1 MLRFEKIDYDYYKQY
16 KEMLEEWQGS
26 NTSLTPDILRLP
38 CNDEIDYKNII
49 NTAQNAEMGIH
60 NEKEWYERCKYYLI
74 VNDQNKL
81 IGATAIRQNLTQLGK
96 DTWGNIAYGIR
107 PSERRKGYAKAVA
120 NMLINKCK
128 ELGMNEIIACHYIEN
143 DASKRVL
150 ESAGAIP
157 TGVLVSEY
165 SGKKIKRYI
174 IRTKVKSEI
183 NFSMAKQVFND
194 YIKQFDS
201 EDGSILLKIT
211 HTYQVVNLSEYIA
224 KEQGLDEE
232 GINLAK
238 LIALLHDIGRFK
250 QVTVQRSFS
259 DKTFDHADYGN
270 KILFEEKL
278 IRDFIKT
285 EQYDEII
292 RKAIYNHNKY
302 KIEDGL
308 NELEELQCK
317 IIRDA
322 DKLDNFR
329 VKDENK
335 FEDSFPGRKMKD
347 FEYSKELLAEE
358 STFSSDKCIESK
370 FKYYQHESKQKNNI
384 MEELENSS
392 ISDKVYNDF
401 LSHKCIQISDRKT
414 LLDYWICVLAF
425 IFDLYFKSSLKYIYD
440 KNYIDILIDKIDYK
454 NEETKERMEFI
465 RKCAKEYLEDKI
477 R

>member
-1 MLRFEKIDYDYYKQY
+1 
-16 KEMLEEWQGS
+16 
-26 NTSLTPDILRLP
+26 
-38 CNDEIDYKNII
+38 
-49 NTAQNAEMGIH
+49 
-60 NEKEWYERCKYYLI
+60 
-74 VNDQNKL
+74 
-81 IGATAIRQNLTQLGK
+81 
-96 DTWGNIAYGIR
+96 
-107 PSERRKGYAKAVA
+107 
-120 NMLINKCK
+120 MLINKCK

-401 LSHKCIQISDRKT
+401 LSHKCIQLCDRKT

>member
-1 MLRFEKIDYDYYKQY
+1 MLRFEKIDYNYYKQY
-16 KEMLEEWQGS
+16 KEMLQEWKDS
-26 NTSLTPDILRLP
+26 NTSLTPGILQLP
-38 CNDEIDYKNII
+38 CNDEIEYKNIM

-60 NEKEWYERCKYYLI
+60 NEKELYERCRYYLI

-128 ELGMNEIIACHYIEN
+128 EIGMSEVIACHYIEN

-150 ESAGAIP
+150 ESVGAIP
-157 TGVLVSEY
+157 TGALVSEY

-174 IRTKVKSEI
+174 IRTKEKSEI

-194 YIKQFDS
+194 YIKQFD
-201 EDGSILLKIT
+201 EKDGSILLKIT

-232 GINLAK
+232 SINLAK
-238 LIALLHDIGRFK
+238 VIALLHDIGRFK

-259 DKTFDHADYGN
+259 DKTFDHAEYGN
-270 KILFEEKL
+270 QILFEENL
-278 IRDFIKT
+278 IRKFIKT
-285 EQYDEII
+285 DKYDEVI

-308 NELEELQCK
+308 SETEELQCK

-329 VKDENK
+329 VKDENN
-335 FEDSFPGRKMKD
+335 FEDSFPKIRD
-347 FEYSKELLAEE
+347 
-358 STFSSDKCIESK
+358 
-370 FKYYQHESKQKNNI
+370 ESKQETNDI
-384 MEELENSS
+384 IADLEKSS
-392 ISDKVYNDF
+392 ISDTVYNVF
-401 LSHKCIQISDRKT
+401 LAHKCIKLDDRKT

-440 KNYIDILIDKIDYK
+440 KNYIDVLIDKINYS
-454 NEETKERMEFI
+454 NEETKARMDVI
-465 RKCAKEYLEDKI
+465 RKCAKEYLENEIGEKD
-477 R
+477 

>member
-1 MLRFEKIDYDYYKQY
+1 MLRFEKIDYDYYEQY
-16 KEMLEEWQGS
+16 KEMLQEWRDS
-26 NTSLTPDILRLP
+26 NTSLTPGILQLP
-38 CNDEIDYKNII
+38 CNDEMEYKNII
-49 NTAQNAEMGIH
+49 NTAKNAEIGIH
-60 NEKEWYERCKYYLI
+60 NEKEWYERCRYYLI

-128 ELGMNEIIACHYIEN
+128 ELGMNEIVACHYIEN

-150 ESAGAIP
+150 ESVGAIP
-157 TGVLVSEY
+157 TGALVSEY

-174 IRTKVKSEI
+174 IRTKEKSEI

-194 YIKQFDS
+194 YIKQFD
-201 EDGSILLKIT
+201 EKDGSILLKIT

-224 KEQGLDEE
+224 QEQGLDEE
-232 GINLAK
+232 SINLAK
-238 LIALLHDIGRFK
+238 VIALLHDIGRFK

-259 DKTFDHADYGN
+259 DKTFDHAEYGN
-270 KILFEEKL
+270 QILFEENL
-278 IRDFIKT
+278 IRKFIKT
-285 EQYDEII
+285 DKYDEVI

-308 NELEELQCK
+308 SETEELQCK

-329 VKDENK
+329 VKDENN
-335 FEDSFPGRKMKD
+335 FEDSFPKIRD
-347 FEYSKELLAEE
+347 
-358 STFSSDKCIESK
+358 
-370 FKYYQHESKQKNNI
+370 ESKQETNDI
-384 MEELENSS
+384 IADLEKSS
-392 ISDKVYNDF
+392 ISDTVYNDF
-401 LSHKCIQISDRKT
+401 LAHKCIKLDDRKT

-440 KNYIDILIDKIDYK
+440 KNYIDVLIDKINYS
-454 NEETKERMEFI
+454 NEETKARMDVI
-465 RKCAKEYLEDKI
+465 RKCAKEYLENEIGEKD
-477 R
+477 

>member
-1 MLRFEKIDYDYYKQY
+1 MLRFEKIDYDYYEQY
-16 KEMLEEWQGS
+16 KEMLQEWRDS
-26 NTSLTPDILRLP
+26 NTSLTPGILQLP
-38 CNDEIDYKNII
+38 CNDEIEYKNII
-49 NTAQNAEMGIH
+49 NTAKNAEIGIH
-60 NEKEWYERCKYYLI
+60 NEKEWYERCRYYLI

-128 ELGMNEIIACHYIEN
+128 ELGMNEIVACHYIEN

-150 ESAGAIP
+150 ESVGAIP

-174 IRTKVKSEI
+174 IRTKAKSEI

-211 HTYQVVNLSEYIA
+211 HTYHVVNLSEYIA

-232 GINLAK
+232 SINLAK

-250 QVTVQRSFS
+250 QVIVQRSFS

-278 IRDFIKT
+278 IRKFIKADK
-285 EQYDEII
+285 YDEVI

-302 KIEDGL
+302 EIEDGL
-308 NELEELQCK
+308 SETEELQCK

-329 VKDENK
+329 VKDENN
-335 FEDSFPGRKMKD
+335 FEDSFPKIRD
-347 FEYSKELLAEE
+347 
-358 STFSSDKCIESK
+358 
-370 FKYYQHESKQKNNI
+370 ESKQETNDI
-384 MEELENSS
+384 IAELEKST

-401 LSHKCIQISDRKT
+401 LAHKCIKLDDRKT

-440 KNYIDILIDKIDYK
+440 KNYIDVLIDKINYR
-454 NEETKERMEFI
+454 NEETKERIETI
-465 RKCAKEYLEDKI
+465 RRYAKEYLENMI
-477 R
+477 GE

>member
-16 KEMLEEWQGS
+16 KEMLQEWRDS
-26 NTSLTPDILRLP
+26 NTSLTPGILQLP
-38 CNDEIDYKNII
+38 CNDEIEYKNII
-49 NTAQNAEMGIH
+49 NTAKNAEIGIH
-60 NEKEWYERCKYYLI
+60 NEKEWYERCRYYLI

-128 ELGMNEIIACHYIEN
+128 ELGMNEIVACHYIEN

-150 ESAGAIP
+150 ESVGAIP

-174 IRTKVKSEI
+174 IRTKAKSEI

-211 HTYQVVNLSEYIA
+211 HTYHVVNLSEYIA

-232 GINLAK
+232 SINLAK

-250 QVTVQRSFS
+250 QVIVQRSFS

-278 IRDFIKT
+278 IRKFIKADK
-285 EQYDEII
+285 YDEVI

-302 KIEDGL
+302 EIEDGL
-308 NELEELQCK
+308 SETEELQCK

-329 VKDENK
+329 VKDENN
-335 FEDSFPGRKMKD
+335 FEDSFPKIRD
-347 FEYSKELLAEE
+347 
-358 STFSSDKCIESK
+358 
-370 FKYYQHESKQKNNI
+370 ESKQETNDI
-384 MEELENSS
+384 IAELEKST

-401 LSHKCIQISDRKT
+401 LAHKCIKLDDRKT

-440 KNYIDILIDKIDYK
+440 KNYIDVLINKINYR
-454 NEETKERMEFI
+454 NEETMERIETI
-465 RKCAKEYLEDKI
+465 RRYAKEYLENKI
-477 R
+477 GE

>member
-1 MLRFEKIDYDYYKQY
+1 MLRFEKIDYDYYEQY
-16 KEMLEEWQGS
+16 KEMLQEWRDS
-26 NTSLTPDILRLP
+26 NTSLTPGILQLP
-38 CNDEIDYKNII
+38 CNDEMEYKNII
-49 NTAQNAEMGIH
+49 NTAKNAEIGIH
-60 NEKEWYERCKYYLI
+60 NEKEWYERCRYYLI

-128 ELGMNEIIACHYIEN
+128 ELGMNEIVACHYIEN

-150 ESAGAIP
+150 ESVGAIP

-174 IRTKVKSEI
+174 IRTKAKSEI

-194 YIKQFDS
+194 YIKQFNS

-211 HTYQVVNLSEYIA
+211 HTYHVVNLSEYIA

-232 GINLAK
+232 SINLAK

-278 IRDFIKT
+278 IRKFIKT
-285 EQYDEII
+285 DKYDEII

-308 NELEELQCK
+308 NEIEELQCK

-329 VKDENK
+329 VKDENN
-335 FEDSFPGRKMKD
+335 FEDSFPKIKD
-347 FEYSKELLAEE
+347 E
-358 STFSSDKCIESK
+358 
-370 FKYYQHESKQKNNI
+370 
-384 MEELENSS
+384 
-392 ISDKVYNDF
+392 
-401 LSHKCIQISDRKT
+401 
-414 LLDYWICVLAF
+414 
-425 IFDLYFKSSLKYIYD
+425 
-440 KNYIDILIDKIDYK
+440 
-454 NEETKERMEFI
+454 
-465 RKCAKEYLEDKI
+465 
-477 R
+477 

>member
-1 MLRFEKIDYDYYKQY
+1 MLRFEKIDYDYYEQY
-16 KEMLEEWQGS
+16 KEMLQEWRDS
-26 NTSLTPDILRLP
+26 NTSLTPGILQLP
-38 CNDEIDYKNII
+38 CNDEIEYKNII
-49 NTAQNAEMGIH
+49 NTAKNAEIGIH
-60 NEKEWYERCKYYLI
+60 NEKEWYERCRYYLI

-128 ELGMNEIIACHYIEN
+128 ELGMNEIVACHYIEN

-150 ESAGAIP
+150 ESVGAIP

-174 IRTKVKSEI
+174 IRTKAKSEI

-211 HTYQVVNLSEYIA
+211 HTYHVVNLSEYIA

-232 GINLAK
+232 SINLAK

-278 IRDFIKT
+278 IRKFIKADK
-285 EQYDEII
+285 YDEVI

-302 KIEDGL
+302 EIEDGL
-308 NELEELQCK
+308 SETEELQCK

-329 VKDENK
+329 VKDENN
-335 FEDSFPGRKMKD
+335 FEDSFPKIRD
-347 FEYSKELLAEE
+347 
-358 STFSSDKCIESK
+358 
-370 FKYYQHESKQKNNI
+370 ESKQETNDI
-384 MEELENSS
+384 IAELEKST

-401 LSHKCIQISDRKT
+401 LAHKCIKLDDRKT
-414 LLDYWICVLAF
+414 LLDYWICVLTF

-440 KNYIDILIDKIDYK
+440 KNYIDVLINKINYR
-454 NEETKERMEFI
+454 NEETKERIETI
-465 RKCAKEYLEDKI
+465 RRYAKEYLENMI
-477 R
+477 GE

>member
-1 MLRFEKIDYDYYKQY
+1 MLRFEKIDYDYYEQY
-16 KEMLEEWQGS
+16 KEMLQEWRDS
-26 NTSLTPDILRLP
+26 NTSLTPGILQLP
-38 CNDEIDYKNII
+38 CNDEMEYKNII
-49 NTAQNAEMGIH
+49 NTAKNAEIGTH
-60 NEKEWYERCKYYLI
+60 NEKEWYERCRYYLI

-128 ELGMNEIIACHYIEN
+128 ELGINEIVACHYIEN

-150 ESAGAIP
+150 ESVGAIP

-174 IRTKVKSEI
+174 IRTKAKSEI
-183 NFSMAKQVFND
+183 NFFMAKQVFND
-194 YIKQFDS
+194 YIKQFNS

-211 HTYQVVNLSEYIA
+211 HTYHVVNLSEYIA

-232 GINLAK
+232 SINLAK

-278 IRDFIKT
+278 IRKFIKT
-285 EQYDEII
+285 DKYDEII

-308 NELEELQCK
+308 NKIEELQCK

-329 VKDENK
+329 VKDENN
-335 FEDSFPGRKMKD
+335 FEDSFPKIKD
-347 FEYSKELLAEE
+347 
-358 STFSSDKCIESK
+358 
-370 FKYYQHESKQKNNI
+370 ESKQETNNI
-384 MEELENSS
+384 TAELEKSS
-392 ISDKVYNDF
+392 ISNKVYNDF
-401 LSHKCIQISDRKT
+401 LEHKCIKLDDRKT

-425 IFDLYFKSSLKYIYD
+425 IFDLYFKSSLRYIYD
-440 KNYIDILIDKIDYK
+440 KNYIDVLINKINYR
-454 NEETKERMEFI
+454 NEETKERIEAI
-465 RKCAKEYLEDKI
+465 RRYAKEYLEDKI
-477 R
+477 GEQN